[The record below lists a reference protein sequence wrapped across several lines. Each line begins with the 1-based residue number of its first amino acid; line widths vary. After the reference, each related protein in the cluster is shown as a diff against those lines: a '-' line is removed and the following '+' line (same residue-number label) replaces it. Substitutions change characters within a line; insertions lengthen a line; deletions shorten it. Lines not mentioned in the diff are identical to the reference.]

1 MFISLVVPKEML
13 ERQACGGFKTAVLS
27 VLLLGS
33 LRTYVRRRIRCQDF
47 GEQGPL
53 IF

>member
-1 MFISLVVPKEML
+1 MFISVVVPKEML

-27 VLLLGS
+27 VLLGIS
-33 LRTYVRRRIRCQDF
+33 LRTSVRQRFRCQDF